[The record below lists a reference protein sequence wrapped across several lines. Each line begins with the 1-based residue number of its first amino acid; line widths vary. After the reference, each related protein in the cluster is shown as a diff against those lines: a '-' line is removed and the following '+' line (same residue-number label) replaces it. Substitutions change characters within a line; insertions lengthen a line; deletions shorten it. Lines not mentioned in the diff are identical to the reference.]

1 MLQVF
6 HNLKKVSQNY
16 ESKKTKNKWYTFN
29 FLANSPCQPL
39 RKYLDNCKENI
50 HTDVRV

>member
-16 ESKKTKNKWYTFN
+16 ESKKLRTSDILHFN
-29 FLANSPCQPL
+29 F
-39 RKYLDNCKENI
+39 
-50 HTDVRV
+50 

>member
-16 ESKKTKNKWYTFN
+16 ESKK
-29 FLANSPCQPL
+29 L
-39 RKYLDNCKENI
+39 RKSGI
-50 HTDVRV
+50 HLTF